1 MSLHLYSLIFQHNM
15 IVISTIYSRF
25 LYVWFKWVLY
35 MFCISN
41 VYTILYI
48 YMYIAYIMLENNLLL
63 IICIYNMAA
72 CFPETSHWCWNKQV
86 CLWDVLCIALWVIP
100 QIRFSAMLQLTCIPV
115 YRFFRDIHCIHWHR
129 SSTMLIASSRAT

>member
-1 MSLHLYSLIFQHNM
+1 
-15 IVISTIYSRF
+15 
-25 LYVWFKWVLY
+25 

-48 YMYIAYIMLENNLLL
+48 YIAYIMLENNLLL

-86 CLWDVLCIALWVIP
+86 CLWDVLCIAL
-100 QIRFSAMLQLTCIPV
+100 
-115 YRFFRDIHCIHWHR
+115 
-129 SSTMLIASSRAT
+129 